1 MSLASAD
8 KERPLWGGEWLP
20 AGHQGAGVCVCETWV
35 RTGDSEKDTTC
46 VCETCA
52 MTGES
57 EKDTTCVC
65 VTCVSTGEREKDT
78 TCVCETWGRQGR
90 ARRTLHV
97 CVRCV

>member
-20 AGHQGAGVCVCETWV
+20 AGHQGAGVCVCETW
-35 RTGDSEKDTTC
+35 
-46 VCETCA
+46 A